1 MKRNCNSSVLQ
12 EVVAPK
18 HRLTIKPE
26 AIESGRLPINHTQD
40 PWSAGIPAYL
50 FSCNGRRHGCLRSQG
65 STASSMSS
73 KPENSLRDWIALSFV
88 IGVGSRTAAILIDRF
103 GSPTSVFAASTHSL
117 ESAGLRRETI
127 DTIKSTEA
135 QEKADHEI
143 DQLARLGGEA
153 LSLASER
160 YPALLRETYDPPI
173 VIYCLGDVCSVFA
186 QPTIAIVGSRRCSTY
201 GRNVAEKLS
210 REIAQRGVTV
220 VSGLARG
227 IDSAAHRGAL
237 DGRGLTVGVMGTGL
251 DAVYPK
257 ENRKLAARI
266 SEQGA
271 LITEFP
277 FGTPPASQNFPFRN
291 RVISGVALGVM
302 VVEGAERSGSLITAR
317 LAYEQGRDVF
327 AVPGN
332 ITSAKSF
339 GPNYL
344 IKDGAKLVHTWRD
357 VIEELPA
364 EMKAA
369 ILSAERGE
377 GTSKQ
382 AVVDE
387 VELSDS
393 ERRVLKMLNT
403 DEAVHIDQLISKAG
417 LGSGELM
424 GALLKL
430 EMLDRVRQ
438 LPGKSFVK
446 RM

>member
-1 MKRNCNSSVLQ
+1 MTSDS
-12 EVVAPK
+12 
-18 HRLTIKPE
+18 
-26 AIESGRLPINHTQD
+26 
-40 PWSAGIPAYL
+40 
-50 FSCNGRRHGCLRSQG
+50 
-65 STASSMSS
+65 
-73 KPENSLRDWIALSFV
+73 ENSPRDWIALSFV
-88 IGVGSRTAAILIDRF
+88 TGVGSRTAAMLIDRF
-103 GSPTSVFAASTHSL
+103 GSPAAVLESSVQAL
-117 ESAGLRRETI
+117 ESAGLGHETANA
-127 DTIKSTEA
+127 IKCLEPR
-135 QEKADHEI
+135 EKAGREI
-143 DQLARLGGEA
+143 EQLARIGGKPLTLIDEQ
-153 LSLASER
+153 

-173 VIYCLGDVCSVFA
+173 VIYCLGDLASACS
-186 QPTIAIVGSRRCSTY
+186 QPAVAIVGSRRCSTY

-210 REIAQRGVTV
+210 RELAERGVTV

-237 DGRGLTVGVMGTGL
+237 EGRGLTVGVMGTGL

-266 SEQGA
+266 AEQGA
-271 LITEFP
+271 LVTEFP
-277 FGTPPASQNFPFRN
+277 LATPPVSQNFPFRN
-291 RVISGVALGVM
+291 RVISGLTLGVM

-344 IKDGAKLVHTWRD
+344 IKDGAKLVQTWRD

-364 EMKAA
+364 DLKAA

-377 GTSKQ
+377 QTAKKSG
-382 AVVDE
+382 VDE
-387 VELSDS
+387 VELTDP
-393 ERRVLKMLNT
+393 ERKVLRMLNT
-403 DEAVHIDQLISKAG
+403 DDPVHIDLLISKAG

-430 EMLDRVRQ
+430 EMQDRVRQ
-438 LPGKSFVK
+438 LPGKTFVK

>member
-1 MKRNCNSSVLQ
+1 M
-12 EVVAPK
+12 
-18 HRLTIKPE
+18 
-26 AIESGRLPINHTQD
+26 
-40 PWSAGIPAYL
+40 PAVP
-50 FSCNGRRHGCLRSQG
+50 GAD
-65 STASSMSS
+65 TASSMSS
-73 KPENSLRDWIALSFV
+73 KQGNSLRDWIALSFI
-88 IGVGSRTAAILIDRF
+88 IGVGSRTAAVLIDRF
-103 GSPTSVFAASTHSL
+103 GSPAAVFESSSHSL

-127 DTIKSTEA
+127 DAIKSSEPR
-135 QEKADHEI
+135 EKAAREI
-143 DQLARLGGEA
+143 EELVRLGGEA
-153 LSLASER
+153 LTLANER
-160 YPALLRETYDPPI
+160 YPKLLRETYDPPI
-173 VIYCLGDVCSVFA
+173 VIYCLGDVASAFS
-186 QPTIAIVGSRRCSTY
+186 QPAIAIVGSRRCSTY

-210 REIAQRGVTV
+210 RDLAERGVTI

-266 SEQGA
+266 AEQGV
-271 LITEFP
+271 LVTEFALA
-277 FGTPPASQNFPFRN
+277 TPPVSQNFPFRN
-291 RVISGVALGVM
+291 RVISGLTLGVM

-344 IKDGAKLVHTWRD
+344 IQDGAKLVQTWRD
-357 VIEELPA
+357 VIEELPL

-377 GTSKQ
+377 QTIKQ
-382 AVVDE
+382 ANFDGVD
-387 VELSDS
+387 LADS
-393 ERRVLKMLNT
+393 ERKVLKMLNT
-403 DEAVHIDQLISKAG
+403 DDPVHIDQLISKAG
-417 LGSGELM
+417 LTSGELM
-424 GALLKL
+424 NALLKL
-430 EMLDRVRQ
+430 EMLDRIRQ
-438 LPGKSFVK
+438 LPGKSFVR